1 VGRTSTVLALAWAP
15 FQARTVALARV
26 LGGEACFVT
35 GGRRRGPATAAFRY
49 LGCTRQTWRLLEERR
64 PDRVLV
70 VTPPVVAPMVAWA
83 WCRRRGAALAI
94 DCHTD
99 TFHARRWRW
108 ARPLHRWL
116 LRRSRAALVHT
127 DEALELVQGWG
138 VRGLLVPDDVPDAEE
153 AEPVSGGV
161 PGDPAAPCRTSLPAR
176 PTVLVAGSL
185 DGNEPVAET
194 VAAAAALPEVQF
206 RFTGDPRNVPRALRE
221 EAPPNVVF
229 TGFLPYPRFLGE
241 MMAAQ
246 VVAVFS
252 TDPHIMNRAAFEAVG
267 LGRPLVLSD
276 LPGLRARFAAGAIFA
291 PNRPEAMAQAIAR
304 ALEDRVALA
313 ARSQA
318 LARHLR
324 QQRADALERL
334 ERLLADED
342 EASAPVRVLRITQ
355 HPYPQMPTVARDVRE
370 LLERGCEVD
379 LICSSTGEWR
389 PQVPDASADPR
400 PGLRVYRIPIGH
412 RRRPAIRY
420 PFEYAAFFLAALG
433 LAGVLGLRRR
443 YAAVQVDNLPDLLAF
458 AGAVPRWRGARLVFN
473 MYELAPEMVAAR
485 VGGRLGGAA
494 LALTRAAEWAATRW
508 ADHVIVVN
516 RPCFDQLRGRGLAPE
531 KMSVVPNTIE
541 LPPDLPSPGER
552 RDRVLITH
560 STLVERYGIHVAI
573 RAFACL
579 RDRWPDLELRILGD
593 GEERPAL
600 ERLARELG
608 VEGRVRFTGLLPWRR
623 ALAEVQRATLG
634 LVTIVPDRYTPFL
647 LPTKLLEYAQ
657 LGVPAVCSRLTTIE
671 AYFPAGAVAYAR
683 PGDPE
688 AVAAQVDR
696 LLRDPEAAR
705 RQAERAASVVETIG
719 WDRVRFRYLAALGLD
734 GGNDDRAAGPAR
746 GMEAVSR

>member
-1 VGRTSTVLALAWAP
+1 MGRNPTLVALAWAR
-15 FQARTVALARV
+15 FQARTVALAGA
-26 LGGEACFVT
+26 LGGEAHFVT
-35 GGRRRGPATAAFRY
+35 CGRRRGPTTAPFRY
-49 LGCTRQTWRLLEERR
+49 LGCAWRTWRLLEARR

-70 VTPPVVAPMVAWA
+70 VTPPVAAPLVAWA
-83 WCRRRGAALAI
+83 WCRRRGAALVV

-99 TFHARRWRW
+99 TFHAPRWRW

-116 LRRSRAALVHT
+116 LRRSRSALVHT
-127 DEALELVQGWG
+127 EEALELVQGWR
-138 VRGLLVPDDVPDAEE
+138 VRGLMVPDDVPDPEE
-153 AEPVSGGV
+153 AEPMEAEGGCATSSQSR
-161 PGDPAAPCRTSLPAR
+161 PAVT

-194 VAAAAALPEVQF
+194 LAAAAALPEVRF
-206 RFTGDPRNVPRALRE
+206 RFTGDPENVPRALRE
-221 EAPPNVVF
+221 QAPPNVVF

-241 MMAAQ
+241 MAAAQ

-291 PNRPEAMAQAIAR
+291 PNRPEAMAEAIAR
-304 ALEDRVALA
+304 ALEDRVVLA
-313 ARSQA
+313 ARSRA

-334 ERLLADED
+334 EHLLAGPGGV
-342 EASAPVRVLRITQ
+342 STPVRVLRITQ
-355 HPYPQMPTVARDVRE
+355 HPYPHMPTVARDVHE

-379 LICSSTGEWR
+379 LICSVDEWR
-389 PQVPDASADPR
+389 PQVPDASAGPR

-420 PFEYAAFFLAALG
+420 PFEYVAFFLAALG

-458 AGAVPRWRGARLVFN
+458 AGAVPRWRGARLVFT
-473 MYELAPEMVAAR
+473 MYELAPEMVTAR
-485 VGGRLGGAA
+485 LEGRLGAAA
-494 LALTRAAEWAATRW
+494 LALTRATEWAATRW

-516 RPCFDQLRGRGLAPE
+516 RPCFDQLRARGLRPE
-531 KMSVVPNTIE
+531 KMSVVPNTVE
-541 LPPDLPSPGER
+541 LPPDLPSLGER
-552 RDRVLITH
+552 RDRVLVTH
-560 STLVERYGIHVAI
+560 STLIERYGIHVAVQ
-573 RAFACL
+573 AFALL
-579 RDRWPDLELRILGD
+579 RDRWPDLRLKILGD

-600 ERLARELG
+600 ERLVRDLG
-608 VEGRVRFTGLLPWRR
+608 LAERVCFTGLLPWRR
-623 ALAEVQRATLG
+623 ALAEVRQATLG
-634 LVTIVPDRYTPFL
+634 LVTILPDRYTPFL

-657 LGVPAVCSRLTTIE
+657 LGVPAVCSRLATIE
-671 AYFPAGAVAYAR
+671 AYFPDDAVAYAR

-688 AVAAQVDR
+688 EVAAQVDR

-705 RQAERAASVVETIG
+705 GQAERAARAVETIG
-719 WDRVRFRYLAALGLD
+719 WDRARLCYLAALGI
-734 GGNDDRAAGPAR
+734 GRPGAGRAPDLSQGL
-746 GMEAVSR
+746 EAASR